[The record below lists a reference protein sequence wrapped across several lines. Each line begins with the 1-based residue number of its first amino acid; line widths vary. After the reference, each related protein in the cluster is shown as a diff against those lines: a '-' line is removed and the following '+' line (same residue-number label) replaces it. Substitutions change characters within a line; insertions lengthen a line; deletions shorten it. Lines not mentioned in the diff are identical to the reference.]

1 MGLPNLA
8 PPNITPDPKTGIRA
22 WTDSEKIR
30 AIREGVDKDG
40 RAPFPMMPYEN
51 FRHMSD
57 DVSEP
62 GGVPRHV
69 HRNRLAA
76 PDRRDTLKYGEVSIG
91 ARRVGGEC

>member
-8 PPNITPDPKTGIRA
+8 PPNITPGPKTGIRA

-57 DVSEP
+57 DDVLSR
-62 GGVPRHV
+62 VAY
-69 HRNRLAA
+69 LDTCAA
-76 PDRRDTLKYGEVSIG
+76 TGAQRRRS
-91 ARRVGGEC
+91 

>member
-69 HRNRLAA
+69 RRNRRATSRL
-76 PDRRDTLKYGEVSIG
+76 PTG
-91 ARRVGGEC
+91 ATP